1 MTFKTAFFA
10 TWIGLGVFAA
20 GFAVASTTGPW
31 SPNIL
36 PGCRIVDAT
45 PTYAAG
51 QLVAATCNTSGQLR
65 VTTTP

>member
-1 MTFKTAFFA
+1 MTYKQALVL

-31 SPNIL
+31 SPESL

-45 PTYAAG
+45 PSYAAG
-51 QLVAATCNTSGQLR
+51 QLVALTCNTSGQLR